1 MVTLPSSL
9 PILRLPGREVTHYSE
24 EWVAAAVR
32 AAAERVGN
40 PHLWFADDVAAGV
53 FAHLRNA
60 SRGST
65 VTLGQIRAKIILAL
79 STVGLDDIAS
89 ALILPA
95 PAYHV
100 QVDHIAS
107 LRPLELQFFHALRQE
122 VEPAFRSGAPLVI
135 CSGLEDAALTL
146 TGRKKWHSSCE
157 KVRLEIVDYVSDAL
171 VSVASSLPHRPP
183 SVSFFQDLPTRLS
196 VPEQ

>member
-53 FAHLRNA
+53 FAHLRSA
-60 SRGST
+60 TRGST
-65 VTLGQIRAKIILAL
+65 VTLKQIRAKIILAL

-95 PAYHV
+95 LAYHV
-100 QVDHIAS
+100 QVDRIAS
-107 LRPLELQFFHALRQE
+107 LRPFELQFFHALRGE
-122 VEPAFRSGAPLVI
+122 VEPAFLSGAPLVI
-135 CSGLEDAALTL
+135 CSGLEDAAMTM
-146 TGRKKWHSSCE
+146 TGRSKWNRQCE
-157 KVRLEIVDYVSDAL
+157 KMRLEIVDFVSDAL
-171 VSVASSLPHRPP
+171 VSIAPSLPHQPP
-183 SVSFFQDLPTRLS
+183 SVSFFQDLPTTLK
-196 VPEQ
+196 VEE